1 MSEVDVSG
9 ADVAAGI
16 GAGQTGADPHAA
28 QPSRQTAADD
38 AGGQWAEALAEQ
50 ASMEESAQRESEQSE
65 AAQPQVQAFAD
76 IAEVPQVHPAK
87 DGVAAHAAPA
97 PALTDM
103 ELIADI
109 PVQLS
114 VELGRTRMTIKQIL
128 QLGRGSVIELDSQ
141 AGQPMD
147 IYINGHLIA
156 QGEVVVV
163 DERYGIRLT
172 DIITPAERLS
182 RLNGRR

>member
-1 MSEVDVSG
+1 MSEIELNGAGAQALSAG
-9 ADVAAGI
+9 ADQAGADTVAVDHAGADQK
-16 GAGQTGADPHAA
+16 AGQAPETSD
-28 QPSRQTAADD
+28 
-38 AGGQWAEALAEQ
+38 GQWAQALAEQ
-50 ASMEESAQRESEQSE
+50 ARLSES
-65 AAQPQVQAFAD
+65 AQPQVQAFAD

-87 DGVAAHAAPA
+87 DGAAAHAAPA